1 MANHASLSRKQAEA
15 LYRFL
20 DKHLHTSVDKMISV
34 MGVEDTFTL
43 VRLRERLSPDAEDSS
58 EA

>member
-1 MANHASLSRKQAEA
+1 MANHASISRKQAGA

-20 DKHLHTSVDKMISV
+20 DKYLDTSVDRMIDE

-43 VRLRERLSPDAEDSS
+43 IRLRERLSPDAEDSP

>member
-1 MANHASLSRKQAEA
+1 MANHASLSQKQAEA
-15 LYRFL
+15 LFRFL
-20 DKHLHTSVDKMISV
+20 DKHLDPSLDKMSKE

-43 VRLRERLSPDAEDSS
+43 VRLRERLSPKTEDGP